1 MTASPY
7 AHYDQVFVIM
17 RTDASPTREQTA
29 ETGIH
34 LVKAL
39 WTHTEAEMEVARLNQ
54 SSHDAG
60 SSYFWKAVR
69 LERRAAT
76 V

>member
-7 AHYDQVFVIM
+7 AQYDQVFVIM
-17 RTDASPTREQTA
+17 RADAAPTREQA
-29 ETGIH
+29 VETGIH

-39 WTHTEAEMEVARLNQ
+39 WTHAEAETEVARLNQ
-54 SSHDAG
+54 SSHSAG

-69 LERRAAT
+69 LERRAVT

>member
-1 MTASPY
+1 MTTSPY
-7 AHYDQVFVIM
+7 THSDQVFVII
-17 RTDASPTREQTA
+17 RTDAVPAGAIPEIS
-29 ETGIH
+29 IH

-39 WTHTEAEMEVARLNQ
+39 WTHADAETEVARLNQ

-60 SSYFWKAVR
+60 SIYFWKAVR
-69 LERRAAT
+69 LRRRTAT